1 MLIKGIPPII
11 IVLFIGPWS
20 DNCGRKVLMILPVI
34 GFILNYLWFLV
45 NAIYFEELVAEYL
58 MFEVVDYWLGGWT
71 CFFLGIYSYITD
83 VSTPHSRALRIGLL
97 DRPVVAPS
105 TSLLY
110 TYLHIP
116 DLTKTMARS
125 FKILTEN
132 YRNNF

>member
-34 GFILNYLWFLV
+34 GFILNYLWFLL

-71 CFFLGIYSYITD
+71 CFFLGTYSYISD
-83 VSTPHSRALRIGLL
+83 SSSPDSRALRIGIL
-97 DRPVVAPS
+97 DCTVSLAVAIAIGKLKWCGS
-105 TSLLY
+105 R
-110 TYLHIP
+110 
-116 DLTKTMARS
+116 K
-125 FKILTEN
+125 
-132 YRNNF
+132 